1 MAFRGK
7 VCVRVM
13 TEISNIIIPAFIFYV
28 VAMGIAQKRDIYKC
42 FVKGATD
49 GVHTVVD
56 IIPTLIGLMV
66 AVGVI
71 RASGFLD
78 FLGKILGMFTSDF
91 PQELISLFLIKIF
104 SSSAA
109 TGVAL
114 DIFKEYG
121 TDSYAGLVASLA
133 LSSTETV
140 FYTMSVYFMS
150 IKVTKTKWTLAGAL
164 FATVTGIGASII
176 LAGMM

>member
-1 MAFRGK
+1 MVFRGMVK
-7 VCVRVM
+7 VSVI
-13 TEISNIIIPAFIFYV
+13 TEISNMIIPTFIFYV

-42 FVKGATD
+42 FVKGAAD
-49 GVHTVVD
+49 GVRTVVD

-71 RASGFLD
+71 RASGFLE
-78 FLGKILGMFTSDF
+78 FLGKIVGMFTGEF

-109 TGVAL
+109 TGIAI
-114 DIFKEYG
+114 DIFKEFG
-121 TDSYAGLVASLA
+121 TDSYVGLVASLT

-150 IKVTKTKWTLAGAL
+150 IKVTKTRWTLAGAL
-164 FATVTGIGASII
+164 FATATGIGASIF